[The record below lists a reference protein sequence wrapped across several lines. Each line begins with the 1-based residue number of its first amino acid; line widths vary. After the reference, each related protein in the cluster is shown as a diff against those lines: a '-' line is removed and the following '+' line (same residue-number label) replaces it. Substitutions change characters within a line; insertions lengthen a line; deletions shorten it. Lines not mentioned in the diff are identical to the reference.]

1 MSNKESG
8 DLEWIY
14 DFVLEVIRSPEFR
27 NPIKDF
33 IDDNCGTF
41 IGVDENTFEQGAL
54 HKQFV
59 QLVDNLLET
68 ITKDIGITE
77 EMFCMA
83 AKKGLN
89 DPKAKKY
96 FEQLIS
102 FTNYNYF
109 KNLMT
114 KRNFQLEQLAY
125 KQMMAD
131 KEQNHE
137 EKEDEENEEELEKK
151 RKEIEDN
158 ELQCALKMSLAVEE
172 EKKKLQELEDE
183 ELQKAIKLS
192 LEEQKAKEQ
201 PSPIV
206 QMNPT
211 LPKEQ
216 AQPAPQPKKTEPP
229 KKEPKKAEP
238 QKMEEV
244 VPPEK
249 KLNPIDKVAIKQKL
263 LLEHDQ
269 KMKNLATQKLA
280 PLPNFSAG
288 SGNDTLNKKLN
299 ELEQNKAK
307 KLQEYREMILKMK
320 KEKRL
325 KEENEADDILKVG
338 GNAAPE
344 QPKMSEEEQKKLS
357 LRKQL
362 ADKLK
367 AKLKNK

>member
-249 KLNPIDKVAIKQKL
+249 KLSPIDKVAIKQKL

-288 SGNDTLNKKLN
+288 SGNDSLNKKLN
-299 ELEQNKAK
+299 EIEQNKAK

-325 KEENEADDILKVG
+325 KEENEVDDILKVG

>member
-1 MSNKESG
+1 M
-8 DLEWIY
+8 
-14 DFVLEVIRSPEFR
+14 
-27 NPIKDF
+27 
-33 IDDNCGTF
+33 C
-41 IGVDENTFEQGAL
+41 
-54 HKQFV
+54 
-59 QLVDNLLET
+59 
-68 ITKDIGITE
+68 
-77 EMFCMA
+77 
-83 AKKGLN
+83 
-89 DPKAKKY
+89 
-96 FEQLIS
+96 
-102 FTNYNYF
+102 FT
-109 KNLMT
+109 
-114 KRNFQLEQLAY
+114 
-125 KQMMAD
+125 D
-131 KEQNHE
+131 V
-137 EKEDEENEEELEKK
+137 
-151 RKEIEDN
+151 
-158 ELQCALKMSLAVEE
+158 SE

-201 PSPIV
+201 PSPLV
-206 QMNPT
+206 QMSPAVI
-211 LPKEQ
+211 KEQ
-216 AQPAPQPKKTEPP
+216 AQPVPQPKKTEPP
-229 KKEPKKAEP
+229 KKVEP

>member
-1 MSNKESG
+1 
-8 DLEWIY
+8 
-14 DFVLEVIRSPEFR
+14 
-27 NPIKDF
+27 
-33 IDDNCGTF
+33 
-41 IGVDENTFEQGAL
+41 
-54 HKQFV
+54 
-59 QLVDNLLET
+59 
-68 ITKDIGITE
+68 
-77 EMFCMA
+77 
-83 AKKGLN
+83 
-89 DPKAKKY
+89 
-96 FEQLIS
+96 
-102 FTNYNYF
+102 
-109 KNLMT
+109 
-114 KRNFQLEQLAY
+114 
-125 KQMMAD
+125 
-131 KEQNHE
+131 
-137 EKEDEENEEELEKK
+137 
-151 RKEIEDN
+151 
-158 ELQCALKMSLAVEE
+158 
-172 EKKKLQELEDE
+172 
-183 ELQKAIKLS
+183 
-192 LEEQKAKEQ
+192 
-201 PSPIV
+201 
-206 QMNPT
+206 MNPT

-249 KLNPIDKVAIKQKL
+249 KLSPIDKVAIKQKL

-288 SGNDTLNKKLN
+288 SGNDSLNKKLN
-299 ELEQNKAK
+299 EIEQNKAK

-325 KEENEADDILKVG
+325 KEENEVDDILKVG

>member
-8 DLEWIY
+8 DLDWIY
-14 DFVLEVIRSPEFR
+14 DFVLELIRSREFR

-68 ITKDIGITE
+68 ITKEIGITE

-114 KRNFQLEQLAY
+114 KRNLQLEELAY
-125 KQMMAD
+125 KQMIAD
-131 KEQNHE
+131 RGQNQEKKEE
-137 EKEDEENEEELEKK
+137 EEENEEELEKK

-158 ELQCALKMSLAVEE
+158 ELQCALQMSLAVEE

-201 PSPIV
+201 PKV
-206 QMNPT
+206 
-211 LPKEQ
+211 
-216 AQPAPQPKKTEPP
+216 
-229 KKEPKKAEP
+229 EP

>member
-1 MSNKESG
+1 MSNED
-8 DLEWIY
+8 DLDWMY
-14 DFVLEVIRSPEFR
+14 DIVLQIIRSPEFR

-33 IDDNCGTF
+33 IDDNCNTF
-41 IGVDENTFEQGAL
+41 IGLDENTFEQGAL

-59 QLVDNLLET
+59 QLIDNLLDT
-68 ITKDIGITE
+68 LTKDLGITE
-77 EMFCMA
+77 EMFCHA

-114 KRNFQLEQLAY
+114 KRNFQLEELAY

-131 KEQNHE
+131 KNN
-137 EKEDEENEEELEKK
+137 DGNEEEGEENDEELEQK
-151 RKEIEDN
+151 RKEMEEN

-172 EKKKLQELEDE
+172 EKKKLEELEDE
-183 ELQKAIKLS
+183 ELQRAIKLS
-192 LEEQKAKEQ
+192 LSEQQAKPE

-206 QMNPT
+206 QM
-211 LPKEQ
+211 
-216 AQPAPQPKKTEPP
+216 QPAPQKNPQPQPP
-229 KKEPKKAEP
+229 KKEPKKEEP
-238 QKMEEV
+238 KKMEEII
-244 VPPEK
+244 PKEGEK
-249 KLNPIDKVAIKQKL
+249 KLNPVDKVALKQKM

-269 KMKNLATQKLA
+269 KMKNLASQKMS
-280 PLPNFSAG
+280 PLPSFSAG
-288 SGNDTLNKKLN
+288 NESLNKKLN

-320 KEKRL
+320 KEKRQ
-325 KEENEADDILKVG
+325 KEENEVDDILKVG
-338 GNAAPE
+338 GTIGTGGE
-344 QPKMSEEEQKKLS
+344 VKKMTEEEEKKLNM
-357 LRKQL
+357 RKQL

-367 AKLKNK
+367 AKLNLKK

>member
-1 MSNKESG
+1 MKTLLNK
-8 DLEWIY
+8 
-14 DFVLEVIRSPEFR
+14 
-27 NPIKDF
+27 
-33 IDDNCGTF
+33 
-41 IGVDENTFEQGAL
+41 GAL

-288 SGNDTLNKKLN
+288 SGNDSLNKKLN
-299 ELEQNKAK
+299 EIEQNKAK

-325 KEENEADDILKVG
+325 KEENEVDDILKVG